1 MNTLHTGLA
10 GLAALAALCPAPAA
24 AADGDSSELVV
35 TITGARSEQPLAHA
49 TAPITVIDRTELD
62 QSQAMTLNEA
72 LAGHNGIAA
81 ASNGGAGK
89 VTNLYLRGANA
100 GQTLLLVDG
109 IRLGSSTLGSPAW
122 QLLPLG
128 LAERIEVVRGAQSG
142 LYGSD
147 AIGGVVQVLTLPAPG
162 SPVRPW
168 AEAGLGTQQG
178 RHLGAGVRGSQGATT
193 FSLGGDW
200 LSSDGFDA
208 TATDTFAHNDDR
220 DGFRSGAGHVAV
232 RQDVAPGQS
241 FSFTALRAQGENRY
255 DGSNPL
261 TFATADHAEGKFVQ
275 QVLALN
281 ADNRLTDA
289 WRMKT
294 TLGQSR
300 DQNEDFAD
308 GLSAGAFD
316 TRRDQFTWQH
326 EFRLADGHLLSLGA
340 EWLHEKVGGSGVVD
354 YAQKAR
360 TTRALFLVDAVTL
373 GAHDLQLSL
382 RSDDIDDI
390 GRHNTGRLGWG
401 WSFASGLRATASY
414 ATGFKAPTFNDLY
427 YPAGPFAA
435 GNPDLEPES
444 SHGWDLGLEQHA
456 GAWHWRLGGYRTRVG
471 NLIQWVPDE
480 FFRFS
485 PVNVANARLTGI
497 EASLGWQD
505 HGWQVNLDADWLRA
519 EDTDSGDPL
528 PNRPNRSARLSIDYA
543 PGTWSAGATLL
554 AAAYPDDLPQR
565 GWSVLDLRSGYRLDK
580 DFELKLKVNNVFD
593 RDYQT
598 VNGYPMPG
606 REAWIAIEYGMR

>member
-1 MNTLHTGLA
+1 MNTLHAGLA
-10 GLAALAALCPAPAA
+10 GLAALAALSPAPAP
-24 AADGDSSELVV
+24 AADGDSDALVV

-49 TAPITVIDRTELD
+49 TAPTTVIDRTELER
-62 QSQAMTLNEA
+62 SQATTLNEA
-72 LAGHNGIAA
+72 LTGRNGIVA

-100 GQTLLLVDG
+100 GQTLLLIDG
-109 IRLGSSTLGSPAW
+109 VRLGSSTLGSPAW

-128 LAERIEVVRGAQSG
+128 LADRIEVVRGAQSG

-147 AIGGVVQVLTLPAPG
+147 AIGGVVQVLTLPAAG
-162 SPVRPW
+162 TPVHGW
-168 AEAGLGTQQG
+168 ARAGLGTQQG
-178 RHLGAGVRGSQGATT
+178 RSLGAGLAGTEGATT
-193 FSLGGDW
+193 FALGGEW
-200 LSSDGFDA
+200 LGTDGFDA
-208 TATDTFAHNDDR
+208 TAPDTFAHNDDR
-220 DGFRSGAGHVAV
+220 DGFRSGAGHVAI

-241 FSFTALRAQGENRY
+241 FGFTALRAQGENRY
-255 DGSNPL
+255 DGSDPL
-261 TFATADHAEGKFVQ
+261 TFATAAHAEGKFAQ

-281 ADNRLTDA
+281 ADNRLADF

-300 DQNEDFAD
+300 DQSEDFAD
-308 GLSAGAFD
+308 GVSAGAFD

-326 EFRLADGHLLSLGA
+326 EFTLAPDHRLSLGT

-354 YAQKAR
+354 YAQKVR
-360 TTRALFLVDAVTL
+360 STRALFLVDTLAL
-373 GAHDLQLSL
+373 GAHDFQFSL

-401 WSFASGLRATASY
+401 VALPAGLRLSASY

-435 GNPDLEPES
+435 GNPDLRPES
-444 SHGWDLGLEQHA
+444 SHGWDLGLEQHS
-456 GAWHWRLGGYRTRVG
+456 GAWHWRLGGYRTHVG
-471 NLIQWVPDE
+471 DLIQWVPDA

-485 PVNVANARLTGI
+485 PVNVATARLTGV
-497 EASLGWQD
+497 EAGLGWQD
-505 HGWQVNLDADWLRA
+505 GGWQLALDADWLRA
-519 EDTDSGDPL
+519 EDTDTGEAL
-528 PNRPNRSARLSIDYA
+528 PNRPNRSARLAVDRTDGA
-543 PGTWSAGATLL
+543 WSAGATVL
-554 AAAYPDDLPQR
+554 AAGYPDELPQR
-565 GWSVLDLRSGYRLDK
+565 GWAVLDLRAGYRLDK
-580 DFELKLKVNNVFD
+580 DFGVKLKVNNVFD

-606 REAWIAIEYGMR
+606 REAWIAVEYGMR